1 MKKHTKI
8 YMDGMGFAVGDFVP
22 CEVCGAEA
30 VDVHHIIARGMGGS
44 KSRDTLENLMGVC
57 RHCHIEYGDITD
69 LIELLQRIH
78 AAQMRNRGVKIE

>member
-1 MKKHTKI
+1 
-8 YMDGMGFAVGDFVP
+8 MDGMGYSAGDFVP

-44 KSRDTLENLMGVC
+44 KSRDTLNNLMGVC
-57 RHCHIEYGDITD
+57 RSCHIEYGDITD

-78 AAQMRNRGVKIE
+78 AAQMKKRGVEIE